1 MTTVFNPKA
10 IPMRSAFC
18 LFVFF
23 VSFVVPASAGDVPC
37 VSGVPTGERPKPYTF
52 HVATGPQRGQ
62 GLTCYICETADKPAV
77 IVFARTMTD
86 PLGKLLQGLDKAIV
100 DNKASELRA
109 WTTFL
114 TEDPLKIDPQ
124 LVEWGKKQ
132 ALVNVPLG
140 AFAGIDGP
148 PTYKLAREADVT
160 VLLFVKQKVVAN
172 FAFRSGELSE
182 AKIADIIKGVPQ
194 LLGK

>member
-1 MTTVFNPKA
+1 
-10 IPMRSAFC
+10 MRSSVC
-18 LFVFF
+18 LFVLF
-23 VSFVVPASAGDVPC
+23 VSFVVPATAADLPC
-37 VSGVPTGERPKPYTF
+37 VSGVPVGERPRPYTF
-52 HVATGPQRGQ
+52 HVSTGPQRGQ
-62 GLTCYICETADKPAV
+62 GLTCYICETADKPAI

-86 PLGKLLQGLDKAIV
+86 PLGKLLQGLDKSIV
-100 DNKASELRA
+100 TNKASELRA

-114 TEDPLKIDPQ
+114 AEDPLKLDPQ

-140 AFAGIDGP
+140 AFAGVDGP

-172 FAFRSGELSE
+172 FAFRNGELTE
-182 AKIADIIKGVPQ
+182 AKVADVLKAVPQ
-194 LLGK
+194 LVGK

>member
-1 MTTVFNPKA
+1 
-10 IPMRSAFC
+10 MRSASL

-23 VSFVVPASAGDVPC
+23 VSFVVPATAADVPC
-37 VSGVPTGERPKPYTF
+37 VSGVPVGERPRPYTF

-62 GLTCYICETADKPAV
+62 GLTCYICETADKPAI

-86 PLGKLLQGLDKAIV
+86 PLGKLLQGLDKSIV
-100 DNKASELRA
+100 DNKTSELRA

-114 TEDPLKIDPQ
+114 GEDPLKLDPL

-140 AFAGIDGP
+140 AFAGADGP

-172 FAFRSGELSE
+172 FAFRSGELTE
-182 AKIADIIKGVPQ
+182 AKVGDVLKAVPQ
-194 LLGK
+194 LVGK